1 MTNWRQ
7 TSVAADATHHLLAGL
22 ALYSERFDEVLKFH
36 EPGLAPVR
44 RGDEAWHID
53 VSGMPAY
60 RQRFRR
66 TFGFYEHRAAVQ
78 AATGWCHIRPD
89 GSLVGQGG
97 LAWCGNFQEG
107 RCTVRAEDGLF
118 FHVDLDGAPICAGR
132 HLYVGD
138 YRDGL
143 AVVRGRD
150 DGLCT
155 HVDLAGRETHRKRFL
170 DLDVFHKG
178 MARARDG
185 AGWFHIGLDGRAA
198 YEARFENVEPFYN
211 GLALAWTWSG
221 SRVLIDRAAVVRHVV
236 TPVAGRAGDPR
247 AKILVLGNLGTG
259 KTTLAR
265 PLAQH
270 LGWRFASIDD
280 CRRSHGDGTPA
291 GELRAWAAF
300 VEVAASAG
308 AVVMECSGVGPH
320 VPLLRLALRESG
332 DRVGVLWVHAPIATC
347 VARVRDRSAC
357 APYPRFGMSQEAVV
371 ADLDVLVAESV
382 SQGGAWHRELI
393 GSVDGTAPGIVAIDH
408 ALQSVNRWLEG

>member
-236 TPVAGRAGDPR
+236 TPVAGRAVTQGRRSSCSATSAP
-247 AKILVLGNLGTG
+247 
-259 KTTLAR
+259 AR
-265 PLAQH
+265 PPWH
-270 LGWRFASIDD
+270 GHWPSTSGGGSHRSMTVDD
-280 CRRSHGDGTPA
+280 HMGMARRQGN
-291 GELRAWAAF
+291 
-300 VEVAASAG
+300 SAPG
-308 AVVMECSGVGPH
+308 LHSSKSP
-320 VPLLRLALRESG
+320 
-332 DRVGVLWVHAPIATC
+332 
-347 VARVRDRSAC
+347 RVRE
-357 APYPRFGMSQEAVV
+357 P
-371 ADLDVLVAESV
+371 
-382 SQGGAWHRELI
+382 W
-393 GSVDGTAPGIVAIDH
+393 
-408 ALQSVNRWLEG
+408 